1 MRGPFSSLDSRLG
14 LGEDDFYN
22 CAEQDL
28 IEAANAM
35 ELRVLVIGKPRS
47 GKTTLAKNL
56 SLKLDLVHVSVDNW
70 LAALQ
75 AKVKAY
81 EPPEDLEEG
90 QEPPKFLS
98 DLEESVFK
106 ALQSG
111 SGPNDAQMVEIIKLQ
126 VHSPLAVL
134 KGFVLDLS
142 YYERENFSD
151 QSWAGIIRT
160 TQLLKDAAETKP
172 NEFTHVIE
180 LFMDDDEVRLR
191 A

>member
-1 MRGPFSSLDSRLG
+1 MEMR
-14 LGEDDFYN
+14 
-22 CAEQDL
+22 
-28 IEAANAM
+28 I
-35 ELRVLVIGKPRS
+35 LVIGKPRS

-56 SLKLDLVHVSVDNW
+56 AQKLDLVHVSVDNW
-70 LAALQ
+70 LSALQ
-75 AKVKAY
+75 AKVKSY

-98 DLEESVFK
+98 DLEDAVFK

-111 SGPNDAQMVEIIKLQ
+111 SGPTDAQMVEIIKLQ

-142 YYERENFSD
+142 YYEREGFSD